1 MANMRPILLIL
12 LVFLG
17 YSLWIQ
23 WQSDYNPEV
32 EPIETPTVASIPVG
46 ADIPVASPAAIS
58 NQQLA
63 QPVNGAAD
71 LPAVPLGTSSNAMQQ
86 NEPSIQAANPTVT
99 VTTDVLRIEI
109 DLVGGTLTNSWLL
122 KYPVVQKNPEKK
134 VQILSSLS
142 NELFIAQSGLLG
154 GNFSAPTHNDRF
166 EASQREYA
174 LREGQDELRVPLT
187 WQSADGIKV
196 TKTFIFKRGDYDI
209 EVRQYLSNNSNSVW
223 QGNNYQQL
231 QRAQLPDG
239 GSSFTDPGSY
249 SFLGAAVY
257 TPEEKLEKLKFSNF
271 SDDPIKLQSD
281 QGWIAMIQHYFFSAW
296 IPQPGQ
302 QISYST
308 AVVDPNGWPRY
319 LIRAVAPAVSVP
331 AGGQHEFIDQFY
343 VGPKLQEKLDEVAP
357 GLSLTVDYG
366 IFTIMSKP
374 LFWLLSLFH
383 SLVANW
389 GFAIIL
395 LTLTVKLAFFKLT
408 EAQYKSMARMRKLQ
422 PRIEQMKARYGDDR
436 QRLSQET
443 MKLYKKEK
451 VNPLGGC
458 LPMLIQIPVFIALY
472 WVLLESVELRQ
483 APFML
488 WITNLSDKDPYFIL
502 PVLNGIFMV
511 LTQRLSPTPGMDPM
525 QKKIMQA
532 MPIAFSVLFA
542 FFPAG
547 LVLYWATNAGLSL
560 LQQWYI
566 TRKIAA
572 TE

>member
-12 LVFLG
+12 MVFLG
-17 YSLWIQ
+17 YSLWLK
-23 WQSDYNPEV
+23 WQQDFNPQV
-32 EPIETPTVASIPVG
+32 ETTQTTTVAGAP
-46 ADIPVASPAAIS
+46 ADIPVIS
-58 NQQLA
+58 APTTSNN
-63 QPVNGAAD
+63 PSVD
-71 LPAVPLGTSSNAMQQ
+71 LPSAPEGVATSTAQTI
-86 NEPSIQAANPTVT
+86 EPSIQAASPTVV
-99 VTTDVLRIEI
+99 VTTDVLRTEI
-109 DLVGGTLTNSWLL
+109 DLLGGTVTNTLL
-122 KYPVVQKNPEKK
+122 LQYPVEQKNPDKK
-134 VQILSSLS
+134 VQLFNSAS

-166 EASQREYA
+166 EAQQREYA
-174 LREGQDELRVPLT
+174 LREGQDELRVPLS
-187 WQSADGIKV
+187 WESADGIKV
-196 TKTFIFKRGDYDI
+196 TKTFIFKRGGYDI
-209 EVRQYLSNNSNSVW
+209 EVRHYLSNNSNSPW
-223 QGNNYQQL
+223 QGNAYQQL
-231 QRAQLPDG
+231 QRARLPEG

-257 TPEEKLEKLKFSNF
+257 TPAEKLEKLKFTNF
-271 SDDPIKLQSD
+271 LDEQLKMQSD
-281 QGWIAMIQHYFFSAW
+281 QGWIAMIQHYFFAAW

-302 QISYST
+302 QVTYST
-308 AVVDPNGWPRY
+308 AVVDPTGWPRY
-319 LIRAVAPAVSVP
+319 LVRAVAPAISVP
-331 AGGQHEFIDQFY
+331 AGGQHEFIDQLY
-343 VGPKLQEKLDEVAP
+343 VGPKLQEKLDDVAP

-374 LFWLLSLFH
+374 LFWLLSLFYG
-383 SLVANW
+383 LVANW

-408 EAQYKSMARMRKLQ
+408 EAQFKSMARMRKLQ
-422 PRIEQMKARYGDDR
+422 PRIEQMKSRYGDDR

-458 LPMLIQIPVFIALY
+458 LPMLVQIPVFIALY

-502 PVLNGIFMV
+502 PILNGVFMV

-566 TRKIAA
+566 TRKITAA
-572 TE
+572 D

>member
-1 MANMRPILLIL
+1 MVNMRPILLIL

-17 YSLWIQ
+17 YSLWLK
-23 WQSDYNPEV
+23 WQQDYHPEV
-32 EPIETPTVASIPVG
+32 DTITSSESAPLAMDADLPPANTV
-46 ADIPVASPAAIS
+46 PAATQTTQ
-58 NQQLA
+58 NK
-63 QPVNGAAD
+63 PAAD
-71 LPAVPLGTSSNAMQQ
+71 LPTAPQGASPDVSPS
-86 NEPSIQAANPTVT
+86 EPTFQAASPTISI
-99 VTTDVLRIEI
+99 TTDVLKIEI
-109 DLVGGTLTNSWLL
+109 DLLGGTVSNAWLL
-122 KYPVVQKNPEKK
+122 EYPIEQKNPVSK
-134 VQILSSLS
+134 VQILNS
-142 NELFIAQSGLLG
+142 NSNGLFIAQSGLLG
-154 GNFSAPTHNDRF
+154 GNHSAPTHNDRF
-166 EASQREYA
+166 EAVQREYA
-174 LREGQDELRVPLT
+174 LQAGQDELRVPLS
-187 WQSADGIKV
+187 WESADGIKV
-196 TKTFIFKRGDYDI
+196 TKTFIFKRNAYDI
-209 EVRQYLSNNSNSVW
+209 EVRHYLSNNSAGVW
-223 QGNNYQQL
+223 QGNAYQQL
-231 QRAQLPDG
+231 QRARLADG

-257 TPEEKLEKLKFSNF
+257 TPEEKLEKVKFSNF

-281 QGWIAMIQHYFFSAW
+281 QGWIAMIQHYFLSAW
-296 IPQPGQ
+296 VPQPGQ
-302 QISYST
+302 VVNYST
-308 AVVDPNGWPRY
+308 AVVDPSGWPRY
-319 LIRAVAPAVSVP
+319 LVRAVAPAVSVP
-331 AGGQHEFIDQFY
+331 AGGQHEFIDQLY

-383 SLVANW
+383 GLVANW

-422 PRIEQMKARYGDDR
+422 PRIEKMKARYGDDR

-525 QKKIMQA
+525 QRKIMQA

-572 TE
+572 AD